1 VKPRQPDHSQKFAGW
16 SSQGANSDR
25 PRWVLED
32 EIDLQ
37 FFSSTNQITGEEI
50 FSSAEVYVH
59 SSLIIVGRSQSA
71 VRVKLSPLT
80 NCASPKPVV
89 TAERSSR

>member
-50 FSSAEVYVH
+50 FF
-59 SSLIIVGRSQSA
+59 LR
-71 VRVKLSPLT
+71 
-80 NCASPKPVV
+80 
-89 TAERSSR
+89 